1 MKFKK
6 NNYLESKICD
16 EVDEYLSQ
24 YNEKTGNCDE
34 GVKPTHRNKEIKIKQ
49 SQEKN
54 DKSIDSDETYNLL
67 PVDDFTKSTT
77 SVKKEARNK
86 NILIPDVK
94 PKPEAKSKPKP
105 KPEPKSDLHSIKK

>member
-1 MKFKK
+1 M
-6 NNYLESKICD
+6 E
-16 EVDEYLSQ
+16 Q
-24 YNEKTGNCDE
+24 
-34 GVKPTHRNKEIKIKQ
+34 
-49 SQEKN
+49 N
-54 DKSIDSDETYNLL
+54 DKSIDSDETYSLL

-94 PKPEAKSKPKP
+94 PKPKS